1 MKLSFFILSAIIA
14 LSYPLHGKCK
24 RKKINLDKL
33 AKEWNDE
40 EEDEA
45 WHEDTHEWKRK
56 MNDKNKK
63 TLNIKDIE
71 TMGRE
76 DLLAMSQHNNNGGV
90 MAMTFAQL
98 KPGVCTKRECT
109 EKIAIKWTDQLVL
122 GGVQIKPYAVEDDQI
137 LLTQEDG
144 NMLQLKDFV
153 LAQPEV
159 EKWTWNSKDYFPDGR
174 KPSDHANGS
183 TDGQNDLQS
192 SRRKKKKR
200 RKRKK
205 KNKAAKEKG
214 NAKKLQHE
222 EI

>member
-1 MKLSFFILSAIIA
+1 MKLSYFILAAIVA
-14 LSYPLHGKCK
+14 LSYAPHGKCK

-63 TLNIKDIE
+63 PLNIKDIE

-109 EKIAIKWTDQLVL
+109 GCRTSPLLYRHTSAQY
-122 GGVQIKPYAVEDDQI
+122 PYK
-137 LLTQEDG
+137 G
-144 NMLQLKDFV
+144 NMYIGGYLGNL
-153 LAQPEV
+153 
-159 EKWTWNSKDYFPDGR
+159 
-174 KPSDHANGS
+174 NG
-183 TDGQNDLQS
+183 
-192 SRRKKKKR
+192 
-200 RKRKK
+200 
-205 KNKAAKEKG
+205 
-214 NAKKLQHE
+214 
-222 EI
+222 